1 MRNLNRAYAAGGKR
15 EAPLP
20 RRGQEADAHRSRHV
34 PFHPHKGRQGEPA
47 LPGEKWRSPHLP
59 GTVRQAQNKKTSES
73 RGNLS

>member
-1 MRNLNRAYAAGGKR
+1 MRNLNRAYAAGGR
-15 EAPLP
+15 GAPP
-20 RRGQEADAHRSRHV
+20 KGQ
-34 PFHPHKGRQGEPA
+34 QGEPA